1 MKLSQVV
8 AGYVAHKQA
17 MGMRFR
23 TEARILQSFCRASG
37 EVTMQEVTAGQVLA
51 FLAGTGPVTR
61 FWERKHSAL
70 GGFYKFAI
78 ARGHIDRSPLPRT
91 VPQPLKAF
99 VPHIYSPEELRRL
112 LDAVAVTDH
121 PRCRIDPNTHR
132 TLLLLLYGAGL
143 RISEALTLTLADVD
157 LDLGILCIRESKFY
171 RTRLVPIGA
180 DLIRILTLYTARR
193 RQQHAEA
200 DSPFFVSR
208 RGDAVTRQN
217 AEMAFRRLRIR
228 ANVEDETAAARA
240 QPRLHDLRH
249 SFAVH
254 RLTTWYRD
262 GADVQRLLPKLSTYL
277 GHVHIS
283 GTQRYRRGFRA
294 WRVSRSQGA
303 SCSPVTSPP
312 RRSPYRGRTSNRNT
326 NEPERSSASLH
337 VSRHRLVVGRQRQR
351 LSGVV
356 GDAKSAVAGSA
367 CPFNRAEQGTMP
379 CDA

>member
-91 VPQPLKAF
+91 VPQPLKPF

-143 RISEALTLTLADVD
+143 RISEALTLTLVDVD

-240 QPRLHDLRH
+240 QPRL
-249 SFAVH
+249 
-254 RLTTWYRD
+254 
-262 GADVQRLLPKLSTYL
+262 
-277 GHVHIS
+277 
-283 GTQRYRRGFRA
+283 
-294 WRVSRSQGA
+294 
-303 SCSPVTSPP
+303 
-312 RRSPYRGRTSNRNT
+312 
-326 NEPERSSASLH
+326 
-337 VSRHRLVVGRQRQR
+337 
-351 LSGVV
+351 
-356 GDAKSAVAGSA
+356 
-367 CPFNRAEQGTMP
+367 
-379 CDA
+379 